1 MLYLRQYGMLLI
13 WIMAFCRD
21 TSFGFFSPVKNIG
34 ADRLFLL
41 SLPCQNTRCVNL
53 YLFNPENDLAI
64 AFGGVNYTPP
74 PAAQLIGRELSLLPL
89 WYADEGTPTIIAPP
103 DSVSDDF
110 RRSLEPLGLSV
121 STITW
126 PQLAECR
133 VDHVNVWG
141 WNHDLT
147 RRLRLTGVAETL
159 LPTPAQC
166 DRIRALSHRRL
177 ATEVG
182 QYLSGYIDY
191 PFPKLPIE
199 LHTPNEVRAFTEQP
213 EHRVL
218 KAPWSGSGR
227 GLYWNLYGYDRS
239 LAQWSNGVLQK
250 QGVLMGEPFYD
261 KVSDWAM
268 EFHSDGRRVTFA
280 GYSSFLTDGH
290 GAYKSNRLAT
300 DDLLCRELC
309 SAVGDDLI
317 EQVRKSLIDFFTTR
331 IASCYRGYFG
341 VDMMLYRTSDGTV
354 RLHPFVEV
362 NLRMNMGMV
371 ARRIADRFVAEGCE
385 GVYRVDYYP
394 RKSELYHDHLERQ
407 HENPAVI
414 RQGKFV
420 KGYFALTPVWPHS
433 RYRASIEVSSP

>member
-1 MLYLRQYGMLLI
+1 MELT
-13 WIMAFCRD
+13 
-21 TSFGFFSPVKNIG
+21 TSFYYLCLYQK
-34 ADRLFLL
+34 
-41 SLPCQNTRCVNL
+41 TKCVNL

-89 WYADEGTPTIIAPP
+89 WYADEGTPTVIAPP
-103 DSVSDDF
+103 DAVPDDF
-110 RRSLEPLGLSV
+110 RRSLEPLGVSV
-121 STITW
+121 STVIW

-133 VDHVNVWG
+133 VDQVNVWG
-141 WNHDLT
+141 WNHDLS
-147 RRLRLTGVAETL
+147 RRLSQAGVDASL

-166 DRIRALSHRRL
+166 DRIRELSHRRL

-182 QYLSGYIDY
+182 QYLSEHIDY
-191 PFPKLPIE
+191 PFPELPVE
-199 LHTPNEVRAFTEQP
+199 LHTPDEVRVFTEQP
-213 EHRVL
+213 ERRVL

-250 QGVLMGEPFYD
+250 QGALMGEPFYD

-268 EFHSDGRRVTFA
+268 EFHSDGQRVTFA

-290 GAYKSNRLAT
+290 GAYKSNRLAP
-300 DDLLCRELC
+300 DDSLKRELC
-309 SAVGDDLI
+309 AVVGDEFMEKVKI
-317 EQVRKSLIDFFTTR
+317 SLIDFFTSR
-331 IASCYRGYFG
+331 IAPCYRGCFG
-341 VDMMLYRTSDGTV
+341 VDMMLYRASDGTV

-385 GVYRVDYYP
+385 GVYRVDYSP
-394 RKSELYHDHLERQ
+394 RAGELYRDHLERQ

-414 RQGKFV
+414 RQGKLV

-433 RYRASIEVSSP
+433 RYRASIEVFPS

>member
-1 MLYLRQYGMLLI
+1 MPLI

-199 LHTPNEVRAFTEQP
+199 LHTPNEVRTFTEQP

>member
-1 MLYLRQYGMLLI
+1 M
-13 WIMAFCRD
+13 
-21 TSFGFFSPVKNIG
+21 
-34 ADRLFLL
+34 L

-182 QYLSGYIDY
+182 QYLSGHIDY

>member
-1 MLYLRQYGMLLI
+1 MPLI

-182 QYLSGYIDY
+182 QYLSGHIDY

-199 LHTPNEVRAFTEQP
+199 LHTPNEVRTFTEQP

>member
-1 MLYLRQYGMLLI
+1 MPLI

-103 DSVSDDF
+103 DSVPDDF

-182 QYLSGYIDY
+182 QYLSGHIDY

>member
-1 MLYLRQYGMLLI
+1 MLYLRQYGMPLI

-166 DRIRALSHRRL
+166 DQIRALSHRRL

>member
-1 MLYLRQYGMLLI
+1 
-13 WIMAFCRD
+13 MAFCRD

-182 QYLSGYIDY
+182 QYLSGHIDY

-199 LHTPNEVRAFTEQP
+199 LHTPNEVRTFTEQP

-331 IASCYRGYFG
+331 IASYYRGYFG

-414 RQGKFV
+414 RQEKFV

>member
-331 IASCYRGYFG
+331 IASYYRGYFG

>member
-166 DRIRALSHRRL
+166 DQIRALSHRRL

-182 QYLSGYIDY
+182 QYLSGHIDY

-199 LHTPNEVRAFTEQP
+199 LHTPNEVRTFTEQP

-331 IASCYRGYFG
+331 IASYYRGYFG

>member
-1 MLYLRQYGMLLI
+1 
-13 WIMAFCRD
+13 MAL
-21 TSFGFFSPVKNIG
+21 GFSPCHRFGTNT
-34 ADRLFLL
+34 LFYYLC
-41 SLPCQNTRCVNL
+41 PCINTSCVNL

-64 AFGGVNYTPP
+64 AFGGINYTPP

-89 WYADEGTPTIIAPP
+89 WYADEDTATIIASP
-103 DSVSDDF
+103 DMVPDDF
-110 RRSLEPLGLSV
+110 RRSLEPLELSV
-121 STITW
+121 STVTW
-126 PQLAECR
+126 PQLTECR
-133 VDHVNVWG
+133 VDQVNVWG
-141 WNHDLT
+141 WNHDLA
-147 RRLRLTGVAETL
+147 RRLRQTGIAETL

-166 DRIRALSHRRL
+166 DQIRALSHRRL

-182 QYLSGYIDY
+182 QYLTEHIDY

-199 LHTPNEVRAFTEQP
+199 LHTPDEVRTFTEQP

-268 EFHSDGRRVTFA
+268 EFHSDGHRVTFA

-290 GAYKSNRLAT
+290 GAYKSNRLAS
-300 DDLLCRELC
+300 DDSLKRELC
-309 SAVGDDLI
+309 AVAGDELM
-317 EQVRKSLIDFFTTR
+317 EKVRTSLIDFFTSR
-331 IASCYRGYFG
+331 IAPCYRGYFG
-341 VDMMLYRTSDGTV
+341 VDMMLYRTSDGSV

-371 ARRIADRFVAEGCE
+371 ARRIADRFVTEGCE
-385 GVYRVDYYP
+385 GGYRVDYYP
-394 RKSELYHDHLERQ
+394 REGELYRDHLERQ
-407 HENPAVI
+407 HKNPAVI

-433 RYRASIEVSSP
+433 RYRASIEVSLP

>member
-1 MLYLRQYGMLLI
+1 MLYLRQYGMPLI

-182 QYLSGYIDY
+182 QYLSGHIDY

-199 LHTPNEVRAFTEQP
+199 LHTPNEVRTFTEQP

>member
-1 MLYLRQYGMLLI
+1 MPLI

>member
-182 QYLSGYIDY
+182 QYLSGHIDY

-290 GAYKSNRLAT
+290 VAYKSNRLAT